1 MIRIPTS
8 YIRAGLRRSL
18 ELLARARKRGHVKA
32 AAGHQLYAD
41 SYRAELKRRGGA
53 K

>member
-1 MIRIPTS
+1 MIHIS

-32 AAGHQLYAD
+32 AAGHQAYVFG
-41 SYRAELKRRGGA
+41 YRAELKRRGGA